1 MLDGMLELFQEI
13 HRAVAI
19 HYQVGCQGIL
29 RGADGPYVNVV
40 KVLDPFDAIDDL
52 FDLADLDAFRHDRLQ
67 PALLDRLRNDPPEGD
82 ADARVMTKQE
92 LRAAVLRDLSWLL
105 NSVQPL
111 SSVAERYPIA
121 ADSVLN
127 YGLPPISG
135 QLASRIDVGQLERHI
150 RDAML
155 RFEPRI
161 LADTLEVRALEFD
174 NVLET
179 HNVIEF
185 EIRGFLWAQPV
196 PLELLLRT
204 QLDLEIGQVVIRDGF
219 AR

>member
-1 MLDGMLELFQEI
+1 MSS
-13 HRAVAI
+13 
-19 HYQVGCQGIL
+19 
-29 RGADGPYVNVV
+29 
-40 KVLDPFDAIDDL
+40 
-52 FDLADLDAFRHDRLQ
+52 HDRLQ
-67 PALLDRLRNDPPEGD
+67 PALLDRLCD
-82 ADARVMTKQE
+82 DARASPNEANDQRVMSKQQ

-105 NSVQPL
+105 NAVQPL
-111 SSVAERYPIA
+111 SQLAEQYPIA

-127 YGLPPISG
+127 YGLPSVSG
-135 QLASRIDVGQLERHI
+135 QLASRIDIGHLERNI

-161 LADTLEVRALEFD
+161 LADTLEVRAVEFD
-174 NVLET
+174 SVLET

-204 QLDLEIGQVVIRDGF
+204 QLDLEVGQVLIRDASG
-219 AR
+219 AMVGR

>member
-1 MLDGMLELFQEI
+1 MS
-13 HRAVAI
+13 AS
-19 HYQVGCQGIL
+19 
-29 RGADGPYVNVV
+29 P
-40 KVLDPFDAIDDL
+40 
-52 FDLADLDAFRHDRLQ
+52 HDRLQ
-67 PALLDRLRNDPPEGD
+67 PALLDRLCD
-82 ADARVMTKQE
+82 DARTHAAEAVDQRVMSKQQ

-111 SSVAERYPIA
+111 SALAERYPVA
-121 ADSVLN
+121 VDSVLN

-135 QLASRIDVGQLERHI
+135 QLASRIDVSHLERNI
-150 RDAML
+150 RQAIV

-161 LADTLEVRALEFD
+161 LADTLQVRALEFD

-204 QLDLEIGQVVIRDGF
+204 QLDLEIGQVVIRDATGVTVG
-219 AR
+219 R

>member
-1 MLDGMLELFQEI
+1 MN
-13 HRAVAI
+13 A
-19 HYQVGCQGIL
+19 
-29 RGADGPYVNVV
+29 
-40 KVLDPFDAIDDL
+40 
-52 FDLADLDAFRHDRLQ
+52 HDRLQ
-67 PALLDRLRNDPPEGD
+67 PALIDRLSD
-82 ADARVMTKQE
+82 DARSNPNEANDQRVMSKQQ

-111 SSVAERYPIA
+111 TGLAERYPVA
-121 ADSVLN
+121 VDSVLN
-127 YGLPPISG
+127 YGLPSISG
-135 QLASRIDVGQLERHI
+135 QLASRIDIGDLERNI
-150 RDAML
+150 RDAIL

-161 LADTLEVRALEFD
+161 LAETLEVRAVEFD

-204 QLDLEIGQVVIRDGF
+204 QLDLEVGQVLIRDASG
-219 AR
+219 AAIGR

>member
-1 MLDGMLELFQEI
+1 MS
-13 HRAVAI
+13 A
-19 HYQVGCQGIL
+19 
-29 RGADGPYVNVV
+29 
-40 KVLDPFDAIDDL
+40 
-52 FDLADLDAFRHDRLQ
+52 HDRLQ
-67 PALLDRLRNDPPEGD
+67 PALLDRLRD
-82 ADARVMTKQE
+82 DARSNPNEANDQRVMSKQQ

-105 NSVQPL
+105 NAVQPMTGL
-111 SSVAERYPIA
+111 ADRYPVA
-121 ADSVLN
+121 VDSVLN
-127 YGLPPISG
+127 YGLPSVSG
-135 QLASRIDVGQLERHI
+135 QMASRVDIGDLERNI

-161 LADTLEVRALEFD
+161 LADTLEVRAVEFD

-204 QLDLEIGQVVIRDGF
+204 QLDLEIGQVLIRDATG
-219 AR
+219 AAVGR